1 MRPTTWFGEVVIWVG
16 RKARD
21 TMYRNSCKM
30 SILASHP
37 KTTET
42 CWMTKQGTE
51 ASSGCFLGRPRCGP
65 SLQVREACPGCP
77 RLYAALV
84 GEVIL
89 AICPHSP
96 LTHPGA
102 ASLLNIGP
110 PPGPAGVSGVPG
122 VWGRRGA
129 FLGGA
134 LCRRLGFCVAAK
146 ICESLYLHVEAGECQ
161 KVRTRLSWLLL
172 WGSPPDSHA
181 EMSSPG
187 VWCRDVGPLRGE

>member
-1 MRPTTWFGEVVIWVG
+1 MLLGAAPMWAKLTGPRSLSWVLQ
-16 RKARD
+16 A
-21 TMYRNSCKM
+21 
-30 SILASHP
+30 L
-37 KTTET
+37 
-42 CWMTKQGTE
+42 
-51 ASSGCFLGRPRCGP
+51 CG
-65 SLQVREACPGCP
+65 AW
-77 RLYAALV
+77 

-96 LTHPGA
+96 LTHRGA

-110 PPGPAGVSGVPG
+110 PSGPAGVSGIPG

-129 FLGGA
+129 FLGRA
-134 LCRRLGFCVAAK
+134 LCRRLCFCVAAK
-146 ICESLYLHVEAGECQ
+146 ICESLYPHVEAGECQ

-187 VWCRDVGPLRGE
+187 VWCQDVGPLRGE